1 MRIFTKRD
9 AASKKQAALC
19 EAISAEEQRKL
30 KVNTLKYQ
38 TEVEAKIHV
47 EDEKAAEIKNNVQSV
62 KNSLEAQQHQVVT
75 SIGGGE

>member
-30 KVNTLKYQ
+30 KVEYV
-38 TEVEAKIHV
+38 EVP
-47 EDEKAAEIKNNVQSV
+47 NRS
-62 KNSLEAQQHQVVT
+62 
-75 SIGGGE
+75 

>member
-19 EAISAEEQRKL
+19 EAISAEGQRKL
-30 KVNTLKYQ
+30 KVNTLKCQ

-47 EDEKAAEIKNNVQSV
+47 EEEKAAEIKNNV
-62 KNSLEAQQHQVVT
+62 
-75 SIGGGE
+75 

>member
-30 KVNTLKYQ
+30 KVNTLKCQ

-47 EDEKAAEIKNNVQSV
+47 E
-62 KNSLEAQQHQVVT
+62 
-75 SIGGGE
+75 

>member
-9 AASKKQAALC
+9 AASKKQGALF

-30 KVNTLKYQ
+30 KVNTLKCQ

-47 EDEKAAEIKNNVQSV
+47 EEEKAAEIKNNV
-62 KNSLEAQQHQVVT
+62 
-75 SIGGGE
+75 